1 MIEQKE
7 NLIGSKSVPNAP
19 KRQHPSRNINKQS
32 DQILSGSVDTVNPE
46 RNKAMKAAI
55 KLQKKKFQKTI

>member
-32 DQILSGSVDTVNPE
+32 DQILNITGKVLPVTLRSNFVWKCGYSE
-46 RNKAMKAAI
+46 SR
-55 KLQKKKFQKTI
+55 KK

>member
-7 NLIGSKSVPNAP
+7 NLIGSRPVPNAP

-32 DQILSGSVDTVNPE
+32 DQVLSVSAEAEGSKNNKNNGNNSKTV
-46 RNKAMKAAI
+46 
-55 KLQKKKFQKTI
+55 KKEI